1 MADAD
6 DSLALRAA
14 WLHFVAGMTQSAV
27 AKRLGLPSVKAH
39 RLIAKAVADGAV
51 KVSIDGDITECIDLE
66 NRLADMYGLDYC
78 EVAPD
83 IGEEGLPL
91 MALGHAGAD
100 FLRREIEHGDHEVIG
115 IGHGRTLSAAVNY
128 MPRVVANDLRF
139 VSLLGGLT
147 RNFAANPHDV
157 MHRIAEK
164 TGMPAYVMPVPFFA
178 NTAEDREV
186 LLAQRGVTTVFDMG
200 CQAELKIVGIGTVDA
215 QAQLVT
221 SGMIE
226 LAEEAGFNPARLDRD
241 YNAKATVSPEAFGE
255 MLGHFFDANGQRLE
269 TALTARTIAASVEN
283 ADMSRIVGLAGGIS
297 KVEAIRAVLK
307 SGRLYGLITDER
319 TAKALVEQPNGK

>member
-78 EVAPD
+78 EVVPD

-100 FLRREIEHGDHEVIG
+100 FMRREIEHGDHEVIG

-200 CQAELKIVGIGTVDA
+200 CRAELKIVGIGTVDA

-226 LAEEAGFNPARLDRD
+226 LAEVEEIASLGG
-241 YNAKATVSPEAFGE
+241 VGE

-283 ADMSRIVGLAGGIS
+283 ADMSRIVGLAGGLS
-297 KVEAIRAVLK
+297 KAEAIRAVLK

>member
-14 WLHFVAGMTQSAV
+14 WLHFVGGMTQSAV

-51 KVSIDGDITECIDLE
+51 KVTIDGDISECIDLE
-66 NRLADMYGLDYC
+66 NRLADLYGLDYC

-91 MALGHAGAD
+91 MALGHAGAN
-100 FLRREIEHGDHEVIG
+100 FMRREIEHGDHEVIG
-115 IGHGRTLSAAVNY
+115 IGHGRTLSAAVGY
-128 MPRVVANDLRF
+128 MPRVIANDLRF

-200 CQAELKIVGIGTVDA
+200 CRAELKIVGIGTVDA

-226 LAEEAGFNPARLDRD
+226 LGEVEEIANLGG
-241 YNAKATVSPEAFGE
+241 VGE
-255 MLGHFFDANGQRLE
+255 MLGHFFDADGQRLE

-283 ADMSRIVGLAGGIS
+283 ADMSRIVGLAGGLS
-297 KVEAIRAVLK
+297 KVDAIRAVLK

-319 TAKALVEQPNGK
+319 TAKALVGKANGK

>member
-1 MADAD
+1 M
-6 DSLALRAA
+6 
-14 WLHFVAGMTQSAV
+14 
-27 AKRLGLPSVKAH
+27 
-39 RLIAKAVADGAV
+39 
-51 KVSIDGDITECIDLE
+51 SIGREFGETITECINLE
-66 NRLADMYGLDYC
+66 NRLGDMYGLDYC

-91 MALGHAGAD
+91 MVLGHAGAD

-115 IGHGRTLSAAVNY
+115 IGHGRTLSAAVSY
-128 MPRVVANDLRF
+128 MPRVAANNVRF

-147 RNFAANPHDV
+147 RNFVANPHDV

-164 TGMPAYVMPVPFFA
+164 TGMPAYVMPVPLFA

-200 CQAELKIVGIGTVDA
+200 CRAELKIVGIGTVDA

-226 LAEEAGFNPARLDRD
+226 LSEVEEIANLGGI
-241 YNAKATVSPEAFGE
+241 GE
-255 MLGHFFDANGQRLE
+255 MLGHFFDADGQRLE

-283 ADMSRIVGLAGGIS
+283 VDMSRIIGLAGGVS
-297 KVEAIRAVLK
+297 KADAIRAVLE
-307 SGRLYGLITDER
+307 SGRLYGLITDEC
-319 TAKALVEQPNGK
+319 TAKALVRQSNGK

>member
-1 MADAD
+1 MPG
-6 DSLALRAA
+6 R
-14 WLHFVAGMTQSAV
+14 
-27 AKRLGLPSVKAH
+27 
-39 RLIAKAVADGAV
+39 I
-51 KVSIDGDITECIDLE
+51 
-66 NRLADMYGLDYC
+66 
-78 EVAPD
+78 
-83 IGEEGLPL
+83 
-91 MALGHAGAD
+91 

-115 IGHGRTLSAAVNY
+115 IGHGRTLSAAVSY
-128 MPRVVANDLRF
+128 MPRVAASNVRF

-200 CQAELKIVGIGTVDA
+200 CRAELKIVGIGTVDA

-226 LAEEAGFNPARLDRD
+226 LSEVEEIANLGG
-241 YNAKATVSPEAFGE
+241 VGE

-283 ADMSRIVGLAGGIS
+283 ADMSRIIGLAGGIS
-297 KVEAIRAVLK
+297 KADAIRAVLK

-319 TAKALVEQPNGK
+319 TARALIRQPDGK

>member
-1 MADAD
+1 MADPD

-51 KVSIDGDITECIDLE
+51 KVTIDGDITECIDLE
-66 NRLADMYGLDYC
+66 NRLGELYELEYC

-83 IGEEGLPL
+83 LGEEGLPL
-91 MALGHAGAD
+91 MALGSAGAE

-115 IGHGRTLSAAVNY
+115 LGHGRTLSAAVNH
-128 MPRVVANDLRF
+128 MPRVSARDLQF

-147 RNFAANPHDV
+147 RDFAANPHDV
-157 MHRIAEK
+157 MHRITEK
-164 TGMPAYVMPVPFFA
+164 TGMRAYVMPVPFFA

-186 LLAQRGVTTVFDMG
+186 LLAQKGVTSIFEMG
-200 CQAELKIVGIGTVDA
+200 CRAELKIVGIGTVDA

-221 SGMIE
+221 SGVIE
-226 LAEEAGFNPARLDRD
+226 LAEAEEIANLGG
-241 YNAKATVSPEAFGE
+241 VGE
-255 MLGHFFDANGQRLE
+255 MLGHFFDAEGRALE

-283 ADMSRIVGLAGGIS
+283 ADMSRIIGLAGGMS

-319 TAKALVEQPNGK
+319 TAKALVET

>member
-14 WLHFVAGMTQSAV
+14 WLHFVGGMTQSAV

-91 MALGHAGAD
+91 MVLGHAGAD

-115 IGHGRTLSAAVNY
+115 IGHGRTLSAAVSY
-128 MPRVVANDLRF
+128 MPRVAASNVRF

-200 CQAELKIVGIGTVDA
+200 CRAELKIVGIGTVDA

-226 LAEEAGFNPARLDRD
+226 LSEVEEI
-241 YNAKATVSPEAFGE
+241 ATLGGVGE

-283 ADMSRIVGLAGGIS
+283 ADMSRIIGLAGGIA
-297 KVEAIRAVLK
+297 KADAIRAVLK

-319 TAKALVEQPNGK
+319 TARALIRQPDGK

>member
-1 MADAD
+1 MVDPEH
-6 DSLALRAA
+6 SLALRAA

-39 RLIAKAVADGAV
+39 RLIAKAVAEGAV
-51 KVSIDGDITECIDLE
+51 KVTIDGDITECIDLE
-66 NRLADMYGLDYC
+66 TRLADQYELEYC

-83 IGEEGLPL
+83 LGEKGIPL
-91 MALGHAGAD
+91 LALGNAGAE

-115 IGHGRTLSAAVNY
+115 LGHGRTLSAAVQQ
-128 MPRVVANDLRF
+128 MPRVNAHELQF

-147 RNFAANPHDV
+147 RDFAANPHDV

-186 LLAQRGVTTVFDMG
+186 LLAQKGVINIFNMG
-200 CQAELKIVGIGTVDA
+200 CRAELKIVGIGTVDR
-215 QAQLVT
+215 QAQLVM
-221 SGMIE
+221 SGVVGPAE
-226 LAEEAGFNPARLDRD
+226 LEEIA
-241 YNAKATVSPEAFGE
+241 AFGGVGE
-255 MLGHFFDANGQRLE
+255 MLGHFFDANGNSLE
-269 TALTARTIAASVEN
+269 TALTARTIAASVDN
-283 ADMSRIVGLAGGIS
+283 ADMSRIIGLAGGQS

-307 SGRLYGLITDER
+307 SGRLYGLITDEH
-319 TAKALVEQPNGK
+319 TAKALVDS

>member
-14 WLHFVAGMTQSAV
+14 WLHFIAGMTQSAV

-51 KVSIDGDITECIDLE
+51 KVTIDGNITECIDLE
-66 NRLADMYGLDYC
+66 NRLADLYGLDYC

-83 IGEEGLPL
+83 LGEEGLPL
-91 MALGHAGAD
+91 VSLGHAGAN
-100 FLRREIEHGDHEVIG
+100 FLHREIEHGDHEVIG
-115 IGHGRTLSAAVNY
+115 LGHGRTLSAAVQY
-128 MPRVVANDLRF
+128 MPRVTTKDVSF

-164 TGMPAYVMPVPFFA
+164 TARPAYLMPVPFFA

-186 LLAQRGVTTVFDMG
+186 LLAQRGVNTVFDMG
-200 CQAELKIVGIGTVDA
+200 CRAELKIVGIGTVDA

-221 SGMIE
+221 SGVIE
-226 LAEEAGFNPARLDRD
+226 LSEVEEIASLGGI
-241 YNAKATVSPEAFGE
+241 GE
-255 MLGHFFDANGQRLE
+255 MLGHFFDAEGRALE
-269 TALTARTIAASVEN
+269 TGLTARTIAASVEN
-283 ADMSRIVGLAGGIS
+283 ADMSRIIGLAGGLS
-297 KVEAIRAVLK
+297 KAEAIRAVLK

-319 TAKALVEQPNGK
+319 TAKALVRKAG

>member
-14 WLHFVAGMTQSAV
+14 WLHFVGGMTQSAV

-91 MALGHAGAD
+91 MVLGHAGAD

-115 IGHGRTLSAAVNY
+115 IGHGRTLSAAVSY
-128 MPRVVANDLRF
+128 MPRVAASNVRF

-200 CQAELKIVGIGTVDA
+200 CRAELKIVGIGTVDA

-226 LAEEAGFNPARLDRD
+226 LSEVEEIANLGG
-241 YNAKATVSPEAFGE
+241 VGE

-283 ADMSRIVGLAGGIS
+283 ADMSRIIGLAGGIS
-297 KVEAIRAVLK
+297 KADAIRAVLK

-319 TAKALVEQPNGK
+319 TARALIQQPDGK

>member
-51 KVSIDGDITECIDLE
+51 KVTIDGDITECIDLE
-66 NRLADMYGLDYC
+66 NRLADLYGLDYC

-91 MALGHAGAD
+91 MALGHAGAN
-100 FLRREIEHGDHEVIG
+100 FMRREIEHGDHEVIG
-115 IGHGRTLSAAVNY
+115 IGHGRTLSAAVGY
-128 MPRVVANDLRF
+128 MPRVMANDLRF

-200 CQAELKIVGIGTVDA
+200 CRAELKIVGIGTVDA

-226 LAEEAGFNPARLDRD
+226 LGEVEEIANLGG
-241 YNAKATVSPEAFGE
+241 VGE
-255 MLGHFFDANGQRLE
+255 MLGHFFNANGQWLE
-269 TALTARTIAASVEN
+269 TALTGRTIAASVEN
-283 ADMSRIVGLAGGIS
+283 ADMSRIVALAGGLS
-297 KVEAIRAVLK
+297 KVDAIRAVLK

-319 TAKALVEQPNGK
+319 TAKALIGQPNRK

>member
-66 NRLADMYGLDYC
+66 NRLADIYGLDYC
-78 EVAPD
+78 EVVPD

-200 CQAELKIVGIGTVDA
+200 CRAELKIVGIGTVDA

-226 LAEEAGFNPARLDRD
+226 LAEVEEIASLGG
-241 YNAKATVSPEAFGE
+241 VGE
-255 MLGHFFDANGQRLE
+255 MLGHFFDAKGQRLE

-297 KVEAIRAVLK
+297 KTEAIRAVLK

-319 TAKALVEQPNGK
+319 TAKMLVEQPNWK

>member
-1 MADAD
+1 MADTD

-226 LAEEAGFNPARLDRD
+226 LAEVEEIASLGG
-241 YNAKATVSPEAFGE
+241 VGE

-297 KVEAIRAVLK
+297 KAEAIRAVLK

>member
-14 WLHFVAGMTQSAV
+14 WLHFVGGMTQSAV

-91 MALGHAGAD
+91 MVLGHAGAD

-115 IGHGRTLSAAVNY
+115 IGHGRTLSAAVSY
-128 MPRVVANDLRF
+128 MPRVAASNVRF

-200 CQAELKIVGIGTVDA
+200 CRAELKIVGIGTVDA

-226 LAEEAGFNPARLDRD
+226 LSEVEEIANLGG
-241 YNAKATVSPEAFGE
+241 VGE

-283 ADMSRIVGLAGGIS
+283 ADMSRIIGLAGGIS
-297 KVEAIRAVLK
+297 KSDAIRAVLK

-319 TAKALVEQPNGK
+319 TARALIRQPDGK

>member
-14 WLHFVAGMTQSAV
+14 WLHFVGGMTQSAV

-91 MALGHAGAD
+91 MVLGHAGAD

-115 IGHGRTLSAAVNY
+115 IGHGRTLSAAVSY
-128 MPRVVANDLRF
+128 MPRVAASNVRF

-200 CQAELKIVGIGTVDA
+200 CRAELKIVGIGTVDA

-226 LAEEAGFNPARLDRD
+226 LSEVEEIANLGG
-241 YNAKATVSPEAFGE
+241 VGE

-283 ADMSRIVGLAGGIS
+283 ADMSRIIGLAGGIS
-297 KVEAIRAVLK
+297 KAEAIRAVLK

-319 TAKALVEQPNGK
+319 TAKALVRQPNGK